1 MCVFFAV
8 FIMIPMLILAIFNV
22 EYYNRRIRRVV
33 ENDLMVSATTQI
45 KTIDNF
51 YKEREAEVSIISQYE
66 LVKTL
71 LKLSNAGKGIN
82 KLIEQAYL
90 TDMFD
95 TRAEVNEY
103 VESISI
109 VDKNFVVI
117 ASSAEFYEG
126 EISDLKNLAPEYLN
140 EELTFS
146 GVVEVDDARGS
157 KKIIAA
163 IMGIYEDG
171 EAIGYIVEEINL
183 KFFENVRKSANLF
196 NNGTVYILDG
206 NGNIISAGNQMSEV
220 GSFVTNKSERM
231 DFESKWDKRE
241 KGGSGT
247 IEYKIN
253 GYEYM
258 TYYSGFENLEWQM
271 LTTINMSEILDIK
284 NIALHIGTI
293 VFIVLII
300 VIFFG
305 NRFVMR
311 MLGRPIEEIVTKLK
325 EIQKTHNYSIRMSEN
340 SSNEI
345 GIIKTA
351 LNDLLDYIEDHINE
365 EKRKHKSLKNEAESD
380 PLTKLYNKAAIEKII
395 KNELKTS
402 NERGRSIAL
411 IFVDIDN
418 FKDYNSKYGHLGGD
432 EVIKFVADV
441 LKDSI
446 YPVGRVGGDE
456 FVICVNEELKNVVLK
471 NYIEKKIGELKE
483 GFILQKNQES
493 QENQESNISVCCSIG
508 VSVSSKN
515 GNTQYNE
522 LISRADEAMYKI
534 KNSSKNNYE
543 IVRCS

>member
-51 YKEREAEVSIISQYE
+51 YKEREAEVSIISKYE

-351 LNDLLDYIEDHINE
+351 LNDLLDYIEDHKV
-365 EKRKHKSLKNEAESD
+365 EKE
-380 PLTKLYNKAAIEKII
+380 
-395 KNELKTS
+395 
-402 NERGRSIAL
+402 
-411 IFVDIDN
+411 
-418 FKDYNSKYGHLGGD
+418 
-432 EVIKFVADV
+432 
-441 LKDSI
+441 
-446 YPVGRVGGDE
+446 
-456 FVICVNEELKNVVLK
+456 
-471 NYIEKKIGELKE
+471 
-483 GFILQKNQES
+483 Q
-493 QENQESNISVCCSIG
+493 
-508 VSVSSKN
+508 
-515 GNTQYNE
+515 
-522 LISRADEAMYKI
+522 
-534 KNSSKNNYE
+534 
-543 IVRCS
+543 